1 MKKKTNTKKQ
11 LTIIGTVAIVALIG
25 LFFITPGKT
34 DALGVNDV
42 GSDPAA
48 FTGAITITGIVA
60 GVSQQDPSIIG
71 MMDKKELQCTTQN
84 CRKLYIPFKAPD
96 YTPTRGDEVLVQGK
110 FVTTADGYLFMAD
123 SVKVVKN
130 HRIGG

>member
-1 MKKKTNTKKQ
+1 MKKNRNKY
-11 LTIIGTVAIVALIG
+11 LIIGGAVALVALILILVAG
-25 LFFITPGKT
+25 VGNSR
-34 DALGVNDV
+34 ALSVNDV

-48 FTGAITITGIVA
+48 FSGTITITGIVA

-71 MMDKKELQCTTQN
+71 MMDKKELQCTTPN
-84 CRKLYIPFKAPD
+84 CNKFYLPFKASGYSPN
-96 YTPTRGDEVLVQGK
+96 RGDEVRATGS
-110 FVTTADGYLFMAD
+110 FAPAGGGYIFMAD